1 MIVVDKNHIPERARQ
16 IPVFC
21 DDLPNLREGLVSKNR
36 EGARRRETDQCIE
49 LGLSGGEGEGAA
61 VDVVV
66 DVEGV
71 KGMWRFELS
80 RIICVEESR
89 YVFKESLS
97 AIGGEKRWEGSSAG

>member
-21 DDLPNLREGLVSKNR
+21 DDLPNLREGLVSKNK

-66 DVEGV
+66 DVEVGV
-71 KGMWRFELS
+71 
-80 RIICVEESR
+80 VD
-89 YVFKESLS
+89 
-97 AIGGEKRWEGSSAG
+97 EG

>member
-21 DDLPNLREGLVSKNR
+21 DDLPNLREGLVSKNK

-61 VDVVV
+61 VDVMV
-66 DVEGV
+66 DVEVGV
-71 KGMWRFELS
+71 VDERRAMEEAADRVQLLAEPWELVCLP
-80 RIICVEESR
+80 RQ
-89 YVFKESLS
+89 LL
-97 AIGGEKRWEGSSAG
+97 